1 MHAIN
6 FYGQAL
12 NAYKTACHIHSVN
25 SDGQY
30 TPQAVIALYAAHDFD
45 ALAFTDHHVTN
56 PVSTYDG
63 RGMTLLS
70 GIEVHPRGPRGIVWH
85 FLVIGVPE
93 TFQNPPP
100 DDAQAAVDAAKAAG
114 AAVFCAHPYWCG
126 LTSAEVASIRNLDG
140 IEVYN
145 SSCRSIGRAY
155 NMECWDELSDMGL
168 VYPALAV
175 DDTHGAQ
182 HLFQGWTYVVAEDKS
197 PAALLAA
204 LKAGRLYASQGPVIT
219 RLSFED
225 GVFEADFSP
234 CTEVIGLTNPSRG
247 YGIALEDKEGPGSGV
262 EEITTVRIPL
272 LKDGKK
278 RWFRLQLRD
287 TKGRYAWT
295 APIVYQG

>member
-1 MHAIN
+1 MHAID
-6 FYGQAL
+6 FYGKTL
-12 NAYKTACHIHSVN
+12 NAYKSACHIHSTN

-30 TPQAVIALYAAHDFD
+30 TPQEIIDIYAARDFD
-45 ALAFTDHHVTN
+45 AMAFTDHRTTN
-56 PVSTYDG
+56 PISAYDG

-70 GIEVHPRGPRGIVWH
+70 GMEIHPDGPRGIIWH
-85 FLVIGVPE
+85 FLAVGVPE
-93 TFQNPPP
+93 NFQHPSP

-140 IEVYN
+140 VEVFN

-175 DDTHGAQ
+175 DDTHGPD
-182 HLFQGWTYVVAEDKS
+182 HLFQGWTYIVAEDRS
-197 PAALLAA
+197 PEALLAS

-219 RLSFED
+219 RLSFQD

-247 YGIALEDKEGPGSGV
+247 YGLAYADKGGPDKGV
-262 EEITTVRIPL
+262 QEITTARIPL

-287 TKGRYAWT
+287 AQGRYAWT

>member
-6 FYGQAL
+6 FYGRSL
-12 NAYKTACHIHSVN
+12 NAYKTACHIHSTN

-30 TPQAVIALYAAHDFD
+30 TPQAVIALYASHDFD

-70 GIEVHPRGPRGIVWH
+70 GIEVHPRGPRNIVWH

-93 TFQNPPP
+93 TFRNPPP

-126 LTSAEVASIRNLDG
+126 LTSAEVATIRNLDG

-145 SSCRSIGRAY
+145 SSCRSIARAY
-155 NMECWDELSDMGL
+155 NMQTWDELSDMGL

-182 HLFQGWTYVVAEDKS
+182 HLFQGWTYVVAENKS
-197 PAALLAA
+197 PEALLEA

-225 GVFEADFSP
+225 GVFEAEFSP
-234 CTEVIGLTNPSRG
+234 CTEVIGMTNPSGGYCVEIEDKRG
-247 YGIALEDKEGPGSGV
+247 YGSGAC
-262 EEITTVRIPL
+262 EITSAKIQLVQADAPL
-272 LKDGKK
+272 
-278 RWFRLQLRD
+278 WFRLQIKD
-287 TKGRYAWT
+287 AAGRYAWS
-295 APIVYQG
+295 APIVY